1 MNTQLAYTKLIE
13 PLKEFGWVH
22 LSNQTEEELSE
33 LLEYLGNVIFTTDV
47 VVKPES
53 KAMITSARGLDF
65 HTDHHKAN
73 FIVWYCYKQTDLG
86 GDSILID
93 AEKIFQQLSYEHQEQ
108 LKTINL
114 FEHKIFPDDKE
125 SYPFVATD
133 TTGEYRFYYS
143 FWLVKNGDKQNPAML
158 EFQRLIKLTQPFK
171 INLKEGDIL
180 IVNNHRVFHGRT
192 AIEGSKDRFL
202 KRFWVSTINS

>member
-1 MNTQLAYTKLIE
+1 MKTQIAYTKLIE
-13 PLKEFGWVH
+13 HLKEFGWVH
-22 LSNQTEEELSE
+22 LSNQTEEQLNE

-73 FIVWYCYKQTDLG
+73 YIVWYCYKQTDLG

-143 FWLVKNGDKQNPAML
+143 FWLVKHQDKQNPAML
-158 EFQRLIKLTQPFK
+158 EFQRLIKLIQPFK

-202 KRFWVSTINS
+202 KRFWISTSNS